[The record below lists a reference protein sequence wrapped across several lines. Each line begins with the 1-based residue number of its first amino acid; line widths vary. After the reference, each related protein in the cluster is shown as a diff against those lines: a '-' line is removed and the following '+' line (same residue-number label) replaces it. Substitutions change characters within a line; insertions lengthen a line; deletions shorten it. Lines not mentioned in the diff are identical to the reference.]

1 MMRRMGMRRVR
12 IGGLLLAIGLCV
24 PVSCAERASSSTPPS
39 SEAPPE
45 VAATVHITCDGTTID
60 ASDASVRPRP
70 DGVHVSFDNTAPG
83 TVIYEL
89 RYGGTGEGDSLP
101 AGESERVLSA
111 PPGDLGISC
120 GEKETTITVIDP
132 DGLWRP
138 TELSCVAQT
147 SGIADFAG
155 APPTFEDPTED
166 ATQVLTAHGSGTVA
180 QAGYPA
186 ADDRFF
192 TLTRDDAIMA
202 VTSYYRTEAGWSWSG
217 ETSNC

>member
-1 MMRRMGMRRVR
+1 MGWIR
-12 IGGLLLAIGLCV
+12 IRGLLVAIGLCFSA
-24 PVSCAERASSSTPPS
+24 SCAQRASTLTPPS

-45 VAATVHITCDGTTID
+45 VASTVHITCDGTTIV
-60 ASDASVRPRP
+60 ASEPSVRPRP
-70 DGVHVSFDNTAPG
+70 DGVHVSFDNTAPQSI
-83 TVIYEL
+83 IYEL
-89 RYGGTGEGDSLP
+89 RYGGTGEGDALP
-101 AGESERVLSA
+101 PGESERVLSP

-120 GEKETTITVIDP
+120 GHEETTITVVDP

-138 TELSCVAQT
+138 TDLSCGAQT
-147 SGIADFAG
+147 TGIADFAG

-166 ATQVLTAHGSGTVA
+166 ATHVLGAYGAGTVA
-180 QAGYPA
+180 QAGYPE

-192 TLTRDDAIMA
+192 TLTRGDEIMA